1 MKIKPKFMF
10 QAKETFLRLIPLYI
24 ARISENS
31 TLQKNTTLITRST
44 IIIVLKNDQNW
55 QTNDQSQVL
64 RTWSLINNL

>member
-31 TLQKNTTLITRST
+31 TLQKNTTLIARST
-44 IIIVLKNDQNW
+44 IIIVLKNDQN
-55 QTNDQSQVL
+55 
-64 RTWSLINNL
+64 